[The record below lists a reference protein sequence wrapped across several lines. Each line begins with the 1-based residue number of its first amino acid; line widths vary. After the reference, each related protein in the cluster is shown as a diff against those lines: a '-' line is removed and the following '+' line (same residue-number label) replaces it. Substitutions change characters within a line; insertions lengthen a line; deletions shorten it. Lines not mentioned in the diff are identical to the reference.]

1 MDNNTLLISYK
12 TLTQSSELNE
22 NIDVKLILPLIKEVQ
37 EMELQTV
44 LGALLFERLKA
55 DVFANTLAGFYKEL
69 LNEYCKPVLIN
80 ALLAELP
87 FKLNYR
93 FTNTGVVTR
102 TSENTTPTE
111 FKDLQKLS
119 DQYKAKKVFYSGKMI
134 AYILKNKA
142 QFLEYNSEDNFK
154 DSPKN
159 ETYEVGIY
167 L

>member
-22 NIDVKLILPLIKEVQ
+22 NIDSKVILPLIKEVQ
-37 EMELQTV
+37 EIELQTV
-44 LGALLFERLKA
+44 LGAALFERLKA
-55 DVFANTLAGFYKEL
+55 DIVTNTLTGFYKEL

-80 ALLAELP
+80 AILAELP
-87 FKLNYR
+87 YKLNYR

-102 TSENTTPTE
+102 TTENTTNPDYKE
-111 FKDLQKLS
+111 LQKLS
-119 DQYKAKKVFYSGKMI
+119 DQYKAKKVFYMGKMI
-134 AYILKNKA
+134 DYIKKNQT

-159 ETYEVGIY
+159 ETYDVGIY